1 MISGCLENSGILENR
16 GLWVCSG
23 CYRRPCFLCEDSFY
37 HLIQGNAMLAQSAY
51 GQGCG
56 DRLLDCYWAFESPY
70 ADILLAV
77 QKVHELLTVQARDP
91 AAR

>member
-1 MISGCLENSGILENR
+1 
-16 GLWVCSG
+16 
-23 CYRRPCFLCEDSFY
+23 
-37 HLIQGNAMLAQSAY
+37 MLAQSAY

-77 QKVHELLTVQARDP
+77 QKIHELLTVEARDA